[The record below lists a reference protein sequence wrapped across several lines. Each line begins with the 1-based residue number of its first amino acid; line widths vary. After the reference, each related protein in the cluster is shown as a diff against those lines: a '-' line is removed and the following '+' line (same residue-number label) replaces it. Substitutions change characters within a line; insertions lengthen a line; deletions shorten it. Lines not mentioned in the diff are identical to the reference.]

1 MVYGPSEK
9 ECGKGC
15 TRNSTC
21 FSFNFGTKPV
31 FHIGDEPQY
40 LCELLPTDKY
50 NSSQLFAPSADFHHY
65 SIQTECKSSPCP
77 KDCQCVPNYLMGN
90 YICLDNVDECEA
102 MIHNCHSLAS
112 CTNTMGSYYCTCL
125 KGLTGNGFKCG
136 DINECATDQHNCTAA
151 NAICENKF
159 RSHTCRCAVGFQG
172 DGVNKCVELDE
183 CLNPSSCNNN
193 SRCFNTIGSYVCDC
207 LPGYKKE
214 SGNCVDIDECA
225 TGSHSCHS
233 SATCTNNHGS
243 YSCACNDNFAG
254 DGRKCTKTII
264 VSVTSGDPVEFKIN
278 EVKVSN
284 EKAEH
289 GINILVLN
297 MNGTVHVPVKGFDT
311 LHEKHGISA
320 AQQTTLLYKLISSI
334 PNNKIVLMG
343 LFKSDHMPKQPTFD
357 DLKTQFQAIGSNV
370 KLHSE
375 IVGKSGWSL
384 IGYKGGQKPWMKESF
399 DTNSLIATINPLE

>member
-1 MVYGPSEK
+1 MRCRFPRRWSKQMWPCKDFRVK
-9 ECGKGC
+9 
-15 TRNSTC
+15 RNMQC
-21 FSFNFGTKPV
+21 
-31 FHIGDEPQY
+31 
-40 LCELLPTDKY
+40 
-50 NSSQLFAPSADFHHY
+50 
-65 SIQTECKSSPCP
+65 IQ
-77 KDCQCVPNYLMGN
+77 
-90 YICLDNVDECEA
+90 
-102 MIHNCHSLAS
+102 
-112 CTNTMGSYYCTCL
+112 
-125 KGLTGNGFKCG
+125 
-136 DINECATDQHNCTAA
+136 
-151 NAICENKF
+151 
-159 RSHTCRCAVGFQG
+159 
-172 DGVNKCVELDE
+172 VELDE

-214 SGNCVDIDECA
+214 SGNCGRSSNMNVNWESKNVCELEDRENVCGLVDIDECA